1 LTVLDLLNLAGK
13 NGWQSG
19 VHIKKIGYNPHLGLI
34 QVTTWRTTLSH
45 W

>member
-19 VHIKKIGYNPHLGLI
+19 VHIKKNG
-34 QVTTWRTTLSH
+34 
-45 W
+45 